1 MNTHLIVNYLKNYY
15 RKEKINKNN
24 INYFFPKNTKKNINN
39 SNKNNKISHN
49 AISYTNFIKNNN
61 VYYQNKNKLNFIKK
75 NSLNISYNNNYKN
88 LINGNEI
95 MYFSPKEKNNNNN
108 NDSLINFNENYKNLI
123 KSRENLFVFSEKLNN
138 MNNNY
143 HTPKRLNEMFIDG
156 TIKNKKINQKI
167 LSEKI
172 KKKSDEFTPFN
183 KYKKLL
189 NDSKSERSLTK
200 LYQNQI
206 KWKNN
211 IIKSN
216 FKKKFENDLEQIDD
230 YTFRPQIHEN
240 LDRLN
245 FSNPEIYHI
254 NNFDYI
260 INMRS
265 FSHKKLINNNIKT
278 KRYKTPNCRL
288 FIKDNNNN
296 NYINKNI
303 SKNLSFINLL
313 N

>member
-15 RKEKINKNN
+15 RKEKIKNN
-24 INYFFPKNTKKNINN
+24 INYFFPKKTKKIINN
-39 SNKNNKISHN
+39 SNQNINNHN
-49 AISYTNFIKNNN
+49 AISYTNFIKNKNA
-61 VYYQNKNKLNFIKK
+61 YYQNKNKLNFIKN
-75 NSLNISYNNNYKN
+75 NSLNFSYNNNYKN

-95 MYFSPKEKNNNNN
+95 IFFSSKHNNNNNN
-108 NDSLINFNENYKNLI
+108 NDSLSNLNENYKNLI
-123 KSRENLFVFSEKLNN
+123 KSRENLFDFSEKLNN

-143 HTPKRLNEMFIDG
+143 HTPKRLNEMFING

-172 KKKSDEFTPFN
+172 KKKSEEFTPFN

-189 NDSKSERSLTK
+189 NDSKSEKSLTN
-200 LYQNQI
+200 LYKKQI

-216 FKKKFENDLEQIDD
+216 LKKKFENDLEQIDD
-230 YTFRPQIHEN
+230 YTFKPEINEN
-240 LDRLN
+240 LDKLN

-265 FSHKKLINNNIKT
+265 FSHKKLINNSNKIK
-278 KRYKTPNCRL
+278 RHKTPNCRV
-288 FIKDNNNN
+288 FIKDNYNN

>member
-15 RKEKINKNN
+15 RKEKIKNN
-24 INYFFPKNTKKNINN
+24 INYFFPKKTKKIINN
-39 SNKNNKISHN
+39 SNQNINNHN
-49 AISYTNFIKNNN
+49 AISYTNFIKNKNA
-61 VYYQNKNKLNFIKK
+61 YYQNKNKLNFIKN
-75 NSLNISYNNNYKN
+75 NSLNFSYNNNYKN

-95 MYFSPKEKNNNNN
+95 IFFSPKQNNNNNN
-108 NDSLINFNENYKNLI
+108 NDSLSNLNENYKNLI
-123 KSRENLFVFSEKLNN
+123 KSRENLFDFSEKLNN

-143 HTPKRLNEMFIDG
+143 HTPKRLNEMFING

-172 KKKSDEFTPFN
+172 KKKSEEFTPFN

-189 NDSKSERSLTK
+189 NDSKSEKSLTN
-200 LYQNQI
+200 LYKKQI

-216 FKKKFENDLEQIDD
+216 LKKKFENDLEQIDD
-230 YTFRPQIHEN
+230 YTFKPEINEN
-240 LDRLN
+240 LDKLN
-245 FSNPEIYHI
+245 FSNPEIYHV

-260 INMRS
+260 FNMRS
-265 FSHKKLINNNIKT
+265 FSHKKLINNNNIKI
-278 KRYKTPNCRL
+278 KRYKTPNCRV
-288 FIKDNNNN
+288 FIKDNYNN